1 MLANSFGVEFQ
12 RTASK
17 KKVVVFCSRP
27 RQTWNLTQ
35 WCRANKLSIIFK
47 KSNFMVFRPRQRR
60 QTLDWR
66 QRNVPKSVMHVQSCC
81 FFSWE
86 TYCFFAV
93 LVAVAVFV
101 AYLRFISITKKD
113 TNNLN
118 KSLHKNKI
126 LPQSMTQRDG
136 PLFSLDN
143 IILREDG
150 AQLVAHPIILQI
162 RIRRFYQLV
171 ISRTA
176 KVGINTYFISISELK
191 CSISF

>member
-1 MLANSFGVEFQ
+1 M
-12 RTASK
+12 
-17 KKVVVFCSRP
+17 
-27 RQTWNLTQ
+27 
-35 WCRANKLSIIFK
+35 
-47 KSNFMVFRPRQRR
+47 
-60 QTLDWR
+60 
-66 QRNVPKSVMHVQSCC
+66 
-81 FFSWE
+81 
-86 TYCFFAV
+86 
-93 LVAVAVFV
+93 FV

-176 KVGINTYFISISELK
+176 KVGINTYFISITELK

>member
-47 KSNFMVFRPRQRR
+47 KSNFMVFRPRQMR

-66 QRNVPKSVMHVQSCC
+66 QRNVPKSVMHVQTCC
-81 FFSWE
+81 FFSCLNLLLFCRFRCRRRVCCVPPFYKHYKEGYKQSEQIVTRIKSCHNQWHKE
-86 TYCFFAV
+86 TDHY
-93 LVAVAVFV
+93 
-101 AYLRFISITKKD
+101 
-113 TNNLN
+113 
-118 KSLHKNKI
+118 SL
-126 LPQSMTQRDG
+126 L
-136 PLFSLDN
+136 

-150 AQLVAHPIILQI
+150 AQLVAHPIIVQI